1 MGEQAEL
8 LVDLDRKISFGNEL
22 GKKLD
27 PIIKIDGAYKIRKK
41 IQQEVS
47 FLKKVVPC
55 CLTIRFVL
63 LNYDEILLFTVEIA
77 SVVESGEERTTFL
90 L

>member
-1 MGEQAEL
+1 MGEQADL

-47 FLKKVVPC
+47 FLKKVAPHY
-55 CLTIRFVL
+55 LIL
-63 LNYDEILLFTVEIA
+63 LFYSNYDESLLCPVKTAPICEIGQKRTTLLF
-77 SVVESGEERTTFL
+77 
-90 L
+90 